1 MKTNSN
7 NPYTYSS
14 NGTSVYPITADYSN
28 GTYVNRDLTSDYLS
42 GTSIYPITSDYS
54 NGTYVTRDNVM
65 SGTCI
70 TSDSSNGTC
79 GYPITSDYSSGT
91 HVNGYYPYIYTYISC
106 IFIFDEKV
114 QSHRTYFNTK
124 KPSSLVFC

>member
-28 GTYVNRDLTSDYLS
+28 GTNVNRD
-42 GTSIYPITSDYS
+42 
-54 NGTYVTRDNVM
+54 NVI

-79 GYPITSDYSSGT
+79 GYPIT
-91 HVNGYYPYIYTYISC
+91 
-106 IFIFDEKV
+106 
-114 QSHRTYFNTK
+114 
-124 KPSSLVFC
+124 